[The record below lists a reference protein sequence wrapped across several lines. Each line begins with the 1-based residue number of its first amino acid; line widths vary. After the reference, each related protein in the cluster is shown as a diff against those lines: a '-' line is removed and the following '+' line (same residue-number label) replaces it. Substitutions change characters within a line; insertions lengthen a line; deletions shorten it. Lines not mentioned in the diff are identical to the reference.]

1 MITVNKA
8 IFHRIR
14 LGDEQAFRELFYAYF
29 DRLYAWANKILN
41 DTAMSQDVVQDF
53 FVRLWENRQT
63 VSFVNA
69 SAFQAYAYK
78 SIYHT
83 SLNLLRDDRHV
94 LNSEHLNPEHL
105 ADEPDHVSLEEKL
118 SLLDKAFETLPEQ
131 CKRIFLMAK
140 LEGKPYAEIASML
153 GISVNTVKVQ
163 VSKAY
168 HILREKQIMN

>member
-1 MITVNKA
+1 MITVNKVN
-8 IFHRIR
+8 FHRIR
-14 LGDEQAFRELFYAYF
+14 LGDEQAFRELYYAYF

-53 FVRLWENRQT
+53 FVRLWENRQI
-63 VSFVNA
+63 VSFVNV

-105 ADEPDHVSLEEKL
+105 ADAPDYVSLEEKL
-118 SLLDKAFETLPEQ
+118 SLLDKAFETLPEK
-131 CKRIFLMAK
+131 CKKIFLMAK

-168 HILREKQIMN
+168 HLLREKQIMS